1 MDMNTMLF
9 MANTL
14 NGIVGSGDPEAM
26 KDKYVI
32 DKTAKNNIMKRDLA
46 TTGVKAGVQIAG
58 NLLVPGLGQAASTI
72 LSPFIDK
79 ISANWF
85 GKPMKKAQ
93 DYEEIQSWINQV

>member
-32 DKTAKNNIMKRDLA
+32 DKTAKNNMMKRDLA
-46 TTGVKAGVQIAG
+46 TTGVKAGVQIVG
-58 NLLVPGLGQAASTI
+58 NLVAPGLGQAASTI

>member
-1 MDMNTMLF
+1 MDMNTLLF
-9 MANTL
+9 VANSL
-14 NGIVGSGDPEAM
+14 QGIVGSGDPEAM

-32 DKTAKNNIMKRDLA
+32 DKTARNNMMKRDVA
-46 TTGVKAGVQIAG
+46 ATGVKAGVQIAG
-58 NLLVPGLGQAASTI
+58 DALLPGVGTIASTV

-93 DYEEIQSWINQV
+93 DYDDIQSWIKQV